1 MTEKM
6 IPDEK
11 PDIAFVGT
19 GWIGLHRMKVLIDE
33 GLCNPV
39 AILEPDAANARRA
52 LELAPAAILIQ
63 DMDDLLDSHPDG
75 IVIATPSALHASQ
88 CIAALRRGIPVFC
101 QKPLGRSADETR
113 EVISEAYVANR
124 LLDVDLSY
132 RYTDGMEK
140 IYQRRKE
147 LGHIFA
153 IDLVFNNAYG
163 PDKPWFYNPKLSGG
177 GCLVDLGVH
186 LIDLALWMTD
196 FPEIVS
202 VSSQLASKGRLIE
215 YDNETVEDYVSAQF
229 ETADGTLVRLVCS
242 WNLPAGQ
249 DAEIR
254 ASFYGTG
261 NSALFYNVNGS
272 FFDFEAALCHGTS
285 REIISKPPD
294 AWGGRAIVKW
304 MHDLQEGRHFRSSAF
319 RYYNTAEVID
329 RIYKKILM
337 IKPAWNEIAVN
348 N

>member
-1 MTEKM
+1 MPENK
-6 IPDEK
+6 IDAR

-33 GLCNPV
+33 GLCNPL
-39 AILEPDAANARRA
+39 AILEPDITNARRA
-52 LELAPAAILIQ
+52 LELAPAAIIIQ
-63 DMDDLLDSHPDG
+63 EMEDLLDTSPDG

-88 CIAALRRGIPVFC
+88 CISALRRGIPVFC

-113 EVISEAYVANR
+113 KVISEAYVANR
-124 LLDVDLSY
+124 LLDVDLFF
-132 RYTDGMEK
+132 RYTDGMQK

-153 IDLVFNNAYG
+153 IDLVYNSAHG
-163 PDKPWFYNPKLSGG
+163 PDKPWFYNPGLSGG
-177 GCLVDLGVH
+177 GCLMDLGIH
-186 LIDLALWMTD
+186 FIDLALWITD
-196 FPEIVS
+196 FPEIIS
-202 VSSQLASKGRLIE
+202 VSSQLASKGKLIE
-215 YDNETVEDYVSAQF
+215 YDNETVEDYASAQF
-229 ETADGTLVRLVCS
+229 ETADGTLIRLVCS

-254 ASFYGTG
+254 ASFYGTE

-272 FFDFEAALCHGTS
+272 FFDFEAAFCHGTS

-294 AWGGRAIVKW
+294 VWSGRALVKW
-304 MHDLQEGRHFRSSAF
+304 AHDLREGMHFRSSAF
-319 RYYNTAEVID
+319 RYYNSAEVID

-337 IKPAWNEIAVN
+337 IKPAWDEVAVN
-348 N
+348 S